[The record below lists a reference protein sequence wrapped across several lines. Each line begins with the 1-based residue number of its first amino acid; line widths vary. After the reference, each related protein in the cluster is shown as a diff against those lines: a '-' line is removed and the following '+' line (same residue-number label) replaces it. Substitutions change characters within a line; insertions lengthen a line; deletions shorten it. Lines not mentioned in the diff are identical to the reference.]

1 MNKPED
7 YSPMP
12 PRPSESAGETVSRRG
27 MLQAAGA
34 VGGYGLIG
42 GLSAVAASGLA
53 ASRAAIAAEPTLHT
67 TNANSASDD
76 QKVITQR
83 RIHQSLMGWCFNPM
97 PTLEL
102 AQHAAAIGFEAIEG
116 IDSKFY
122 PDVQKLGLK
131 ISLVS
136 SHGFQQGPLDPANRD
151 FCMDKLTAAIE
162 LAAQVHCPRV
172 ITFTGMRKAGISD
185 AAAEDNCVKLWK
197 ELMPL
202 AEKHQVHLCLEH
214 LNTRDD
220 SHPMKGHPGY
230 FGDDLERC
238 IRLIQRV
245 DSPWMKL
252 LFDIYHVQI
261 MHGDVIR
268 RIRKYHP
275 WIGHYHTAGNPGR
288 CEIDENQEI
297 QYPPILKA
305 ILETGYQG
313 YVAQE
318 FIPTW
323 KDPIA
328 SLRHAAKL
336 CDI

>member
-1 MNKPED
+1 MTEQHPERD
-7 YSPMP
+7 GSH
-12 PRPSESAGETVSRRG
+12 VSRRDL
-27 MLQAAGA
+27 LQAVGA
-34 VGGYGLIG
+34 IGGASVLGSVGGNVV
-42 GLSAVAASGLA
+42 SAQNVAENTATEK
-53 ASRAAIAAEPTLHT
+53 RVI
-67 TNANSASDD
+67 
-76 QKVITQR
+76 QKR

-97 PTLEL
+97 PTIEL
-102 AQHAAAIGFEAIEG
+102 AQHAADLGFEAIEG

-136 SHGFQQGPLDPANRD
+136 SHGFQQGPLDPANHD
-151 FCMDKLTAAIE
+151 FCMEKLTAAIE
-162 LAAQVHCPRV
+162 LAAKVGSQRV
-172 ITFTGMRKAGISD
+172 ITFTGMRKDGISD
-185 AAAEDNCVKLWK
+185 AAAEENCVKLWK

-202 AEKHQVHLCLEH
+202 AEKHRVFLCLEH

-230 FGDDLERC
+230 FGDDVERC
-238 IRLIQRV
+238 IRLIQKV

-261 MHGDVIR
+261 MHGDIIR
-268 RIRKYHP
+268 RIRKYYP

-288 CEIDENQEI
+288 CEIDEKQEI
-297 QYPPILKA
+297 QYPPILNA
-305 ILETGYQG
+305 ILETGYDG

-323 KDPIA
+323 QDPIA
-328 SLRHAAKL
+328 ALRHAAGV

>member
-1 MNKPED
+1 
-7 YSPMP
+7 MP
-12 PRPSESAGETVSRRG
+12 HDPTERATGNVSRRG
-27 MLQAAGA
+27 LLQAAGVLGGTSVLGG
-34 VGGYGLIG
+34 VGM
-42 GLSAVAASGLA
+42 VAGSTQVAFG
-53 ASRAAIAAEPTLHT
+53 
-67 TNANSASDD
+67 SDD
-76 QKVITQR
+76 NKRVITKR

-102 AQHAAAIGFEAIEG
+102 AQHAADMGFEGIEG

-136 SHGFQQGPLDPANRD
+136 SHGFQQGPLDPANHD
-151 FCMDKLTAAIE
+151 LCIEKLTAAIE
-162 LAAQVHCPRV
+162 LAAKVGSQRV
-172 ITFTGMRKAGISD
+172 ITFTGMRKEGISD
-185 AAAEDNCVKLWK
+185 VEAEDNCVKLWK
-197 ELMPL
+197 ELLPL
-202 AEKHQVHLCLEH
+202 AEKHQVYLCLEH

-230 FGDDLERC
+230 FGDDVERC

-268 RIRKYHP
+268 RVRKYHP

-297 QYPPILKA
+297 QYSPILKA
-305 ILETGYQG
+305 ILDTGYEG
-313 YVAQE
+313 FVAQE

-323 KDPIA
+323 QDPIA
-328 SLRHAAKL
+328 SLRHAAKV

>member
-1 MNKPED
+1 MTEQHPERNG
-7 YSPMP
+7 SH
-12 PRPSESAGETVSRRG
+12 VSRRG
-27 MLQAAGA
+27 LLQAVGA
-34 VGGYGLIG
+34 IGGASVLGSVGGNVV
-42 GLSAVAASGLA
+42 SAQNVAENTATEK
-53 ASRAAIAAEPTLHT
+53 RVI
-67 TNANSASDD
+67 
-76 QKVITQR
+76 QKR

-97 PTLEL
+97 PTIEL
-102 AQHAAAIGFEAIEG
+102 AQHAADLGFEAIEG

-136 SHGFQQGPLDPANRD
+136 SHGFQQGPLDPANHD
-151 FCMDKLTAAIE
+151 FCMEKLTAAIE
-162 LAAQVHCPRV
+162 LAAKVGSQRV
-172 ITFTGMRKAGISD
+172 ITFTGMRKDGISD
-185 AAAEDNCVKLWK
+185 AAAEENCVKLWK
-197 ELMPL
+197 ELIPL
-202 AEKHQVHLCLEH
+202 AEKHRIFLCLEH

-230 FGDDLERC
+230 FGDDVERC
-238 IRLIQRV
+238 IRLIQKV

-261 MHGDVIR
+261 MHGDIIR

-288 CEIDENQEI
+288 CEIDEKQEI
-297 QYPPILKA
+297 QYPPILNA
-305 ILETGYQG
+305 ILETGYEG

-323 KDPIA
+323 QDPIA
-328 SLRHAAKL
+328 ALRHAAGV

>member
-1 MNKPED
+1 MTEQHPERNG
-7 YSPMP
+7 SH
-12 PRPSESAGETVSRRG
+12 VSRRG
-27 MLQAAGA
+27 LLQAVGA
-34 VGGYGLIG
+34 IGGASVLGSVGGNVV
-42 GLSAVAASGLA
+42 SAQNVAENTATEK
-53 ASRAAIAAEPTLHT
+53 RVI
-67 TNANSASDD
+67 
-76 QKVITQR
+76 QKR

-97 PTLEL
+97 PTIEL
-102 AQHAAAIGFEAIEG
+102 AQHAADLGFEAIEG

-136 SHGFQQGPLDPANRD
+136 SHGFQQGPLDPANHD
-151 FCMDKLTAAIE
+151 FCMEKLTAAIE
-162 LAAQVHCPRV
+162 LAAKVGSQRV
-172 ITFTGMRKAGISD
+172 ITFTGMRKDGISD
-185 AAAEDNCVKLWK
+185 AAAEENCVKLWK
-197 ELMPL
+197 ELIPL
-202 AEKHQVHLCLEH
+202 AEKHRIFLCLEH

-230 FGDDLERC
+230 FGDDVERC
-238 IRLIQRV
+238 IRLIQKV

-261 MHGDVIR
+261 MHGDIIR

-288 CEIDENQEI
+288 CEIDEKQEI
-297 QYPPILKA
+297 QYPPILNA
-305 ILETGYQG
+305 ILETGYDG

-323 KDPIA
+323 QDPIA
-328 SLRHAAKL
+328 ALRHAAGV

>member
-1 MNKPED
+1 MTEQHPERD
-7 YSPMP
+7 GSH
-12 PRPSESAGETVSRRG
+12 VSRRG
-27 MLQAAGA
+27 LLQAVGA
-34 VGGYGLIG
+34 IGGASVLGSVGGNVV
-42 GLSAVAASGLA
+42 SAQNVAENTATEK
-53 ASRAAIAAEPTLHT
+53 RVI
-67 TNANSASDD
+67 
-76 QKVITQR
+76 QKR

-97 PTLEL
+97 PTIEL
-102 AQHAAAIGFEAIEG
+102 AQHAADLGFEAIEG

-122 PDVQKLGLK
+122 PEVQKLGLK

-136 SHGFQQGPLDPANRD
+136 SHGFQQGPLDPANHD
-151 FCMDKLTAAIE
+151 FCMEKLTAAIE
-162 LAAQVHCPRV
+162 LAAKVGSQRV
-172 ITFTGMRKAGISD
+172 ITFTGMRKDGISD
-185 AAAEDNCVKLWK
+185 AAAEENCVKLWK
-197 ELMPL
+197 ELIPL
-202 AEKHQVHLCLEH
+202 AEKHRILLCLEH

-230 FGDDLERC
+230 FGDDVERC
-238 IRLIQRV
+238 IRLIQKV

-261 MHGDVIR
+261 MHGDIIR

-288 CEIDENQEI
+288 CEIDEKQEI
-297 QYPPILKA
+297 QYPPILNA
-305 ILETGYQG
+305 ILETGYDG

-323 KDPIA
+323 QDPIA
-328 SLRHAAKL
+328 ALRHAAGV

>member
-1 MNKPED
+1 MIEQHPERD
-7 YSPMP
+7 GSHF
-12 PRPSESAGETVSRRG
+12 SRRG
-27 MLQAAGA
+27 LLQAVGA
-34 VGGYGLIG
+34 IGGASVLGSVGGNVV
-42 GLSAVAASGLA
+42 SAQNVVKT
-53 ASRAAIAAEPTLHT
+53 P
-67 TNANSASDD
+67 ANEKRVI
-76 QKVITQR
+76 QKR

-97 PTLEL
+97 PTIEL
-102 AQHAAAIGFEAIEG
+102 AQHAADLGFEAIEG

-136 SHGFQQGPLDPANRD
+136 SHGFQQGPLDPANHD
-151 FCMDKLTAAIE
+151 FCMEKLTAAIE
-162 LAAQVHCPRV
+162 LAAKVGSQRV
-172 ITFTGMRKAGISD
+172 ITFTGMRKDGISD
-185 AAAEDNCVKLWK
+185 AAAEENCVKLWK
-197 ELMPL
+197 ELIPL
-202 AEKHQVHLCLEH
+202 AEKHRVFLCLEH

-230 FGDDLERC
+230 FGDDVERC
-238 IRLIQRV
+238 IRLIQKV

-261 MHGDVIR
+261 MHGDIIR

-288 CEIDENQEI
+288 CEIDEKQEI
-297 QYPPILKA
+297 QYPPILNA
-305 ILETGYQG
+305 ILETGYDG

-323 KDPIA
+323 QDPIA
-328 SLRHAAKL
+328 ALRHAAGV

>member
-1 MNKPED
+1 MTEQHPERD
-7 YSPMP
+7 GSH
-12 PRPSESAGETVSRRG
+12 VSRRG
-27 MLQAAGA
+27 LLQAVGA
-34 VGGYGLIG
+34 IGGASVLGSVGGNVV
-42 GLSAVAASGLA
+42 SAQNVAENTATEK
-53 ASRAAIAAEPTLHT
+53 RVI
-67 TNANSASDD
+67 
-76 QKVITQR
+76 QKR

-97 PTLEL
+97 PTIEL
-102 AQHAAAIGFEAIEG
+102 AQHAADLGFEAIEG

-136 SHGFQQGPLDPANRD
+136 SHGFQQGPLDPANHD
-151 FCMDKLTAAIE
+151 FCMEKLTAAIE
-162 LAAQVHCPRV
+162 LAAKVGSQRV
-172 ITFTGMRKAGISD
+172 ITFTGMRKDGISD
-185 AAAEDNCVKLWK
+185 AAAEENCVKLWK

-202 AEKHQVHLCLEH
+202 AEKHRIFLCLEH

-230 FGDDLERC
+230 FGDDVERC
-238 IRLIQRV
+238 IRLIQKV

-261 MHGDVIR
+261 MHGDIIR

-288 CEIDENQEI
+288 CEIDEKQEI
-297 QYPPILKA
+297 QYPPILNA
-305 ILETGYQG
+305 ILETGYDG

-323 KDPIA
+323 QDPIA
-328 SLRHAAKL
+328 ALRHAAGV

>member
-1 MNKPED
+1 MSQE
-7 YSPMP
+7 
-12 PRPSESAGETVSRRG
+12 PSENVSSSITRRSL
-27 MLQAAGA
+27 LQAAGILSGA
-34 VGGYGLIG
+34 G
-42 GLSAVAASGLA
+42 GLSVAGGIAMTAHGLSVA
-53 ASRAAIAAEPTLHT
+53 DENKR
-67 TNANSASDD
+67 
-76 QKVITQR
+76 VITKR

-102 AQHAAAIGFEAIEG
+102 AQHAAEMGFEAIEG

-131 ISLVS
+131 VSLVS
-136 SHGFQQGPLDPANRD
+136 SHGFQQGPLDPANHD
-151 FCMDKLTAAIE
+151 FCAEKLTAAIE
-162 LAAQVHCPRV
+162 LAAQVGAQRV
-172 ITFTGMRKAGISD
+172 ITFTGMRKEGISD
-185 AAAEDNCVKLWK
+185 VEAEEQCVKLWK
-197 ELMPL
+197 EMLPL
-202 AEKHQVHLCLEH
+202 AEKHKVYLCLEH

-230 FGDDLERC
+230 FGDDVERC

-305 ILETGYQG
+305 ILDTGCEG
-313 YVAQE
+313 FVAQE

-323 KDPIA
+323 QDPMA
-328 SLRHAAKL
+328 SLRHAAQL

>member
-1 MNKPED
+1 MTEQHPERD
-7 YSPMP
+7 GSH
-12 PRPSESAGETVSRRG
+12 VSRRG
-27 MLQAAGA
+27 LLQAVGA
-34 VGGYGLIG
+34 IGGASVLGSVGGNVV
-42 GLSAVAASGLA
+42 SAQNVAENPATEK
-53 ASRAAIAAEPTLHT
+53 RVI
-67 TNANSASDD
+67 
-76 QKVITQR
+76 QKR

-97 PTLEL
+97 PTIEL
-102 AQHAAAIGFEAIEG
+102 AQHAADLGFEAIEG

-136 SHGFQQGPLDPANRD
+136 SHGFQQGPLDPANHD
-151 FCMDKLTAAIE
+151 FCMEKLTAAIE
-162 LAAQVHCPRV
+162 LAAKVGSQRV
-172 ITFTGMRKAGISD
+172 ITFTGMRKDGISD
-185 AAAEDNCVKLWK
+185 AAAEENCVKLWK
-197 ELMPL
+197 ELIPL
-202 AEKHQVHLCLEH
+202 AEKHRVFLCLEH

-230 FGDDLERC
+230 FGDDVERC
-238 IRLIQRV
+238 IRLIQKV

-261 MHGDVIR
+261 MHGDIIR

-288 CEIDENQEI
+288 CEIDEKQEI
-297 QYPPILKA
+297 QYPPILNA
-305 ILETGYQG
+305 ILETGYDG

-323 KDPIA
+323 QDPIA
-328 SLRHAAKL
+328 ALRHAAGV

>member
-1 MNKPED
+1 MTEQHPERD
-7 YSPMP
+7 GSH
-12 PRPSESAGETVSRRG
+12 VSRRG
-27 MLQAAGA
+27 LLQAVGA
-34 VGGYGLIG
+34 IGGASVLGSVGGNVV
-42 GLSAVAASGLA
+42 SAQNVA
-53 ASRAAIAAEPTLHT
+53 EN
-67 TNANSASDD
+67 NATEKRVI
-76 QKVITQR
+76 QKR

-97 PTLEL
+97 PTIEL
-102 AQHAAAIGFEAIEG
+102 AQHAADLGFEAIEG

-136 SHGFQQGPLDPANRD
+136 SHGFQQGPLDPANHD
-151 FCMDKLTAAIE
+151 FCMEKLTAAIE
-162 LAAQVHCPRV
+162 LAAKVGSQRV
-172 ITFTGMRKAGISD
+172 ITFTGMRKDGISD
-185 AAAEDNCVKLWK
+185 AAAEENCVKLWK
-197 ELMPL
+197 ELIPL
-202 AEKHQVHLCLEH
+202 AEKHRILLCLEH

-230 FGDDLERC
+230 FGDDVERC
-238 IRLIQRV
+238 IRLIQKV

-261 MHGDVIR
+261 MHGDIIR

-288 CEIDENQEI
+288 CEIDEKQEI
-297 QYPPILKA
+297 QYPPILNA
-305 ILETGYQG
+305 ILETGYDG

-323 KDPIA
+323 QDPIA
-328 SLRHAAKL
+328 ALRHAAGV

>member
-1 MNKPED
+1 MTEQHPERD
-7 YSPMP
+7 GSH
-12 PRPSESAGETVSRRG
+12 VSRRG
-27 MLQAAGA
+27 LLQAVGA
-34 VGGYGLIG
+34 IGGASVLGSVGGNVV
-42 GLSAVAASGLA
+42 SAQNVAENTATEK
-53 ASRAAIAAEPTLHT
+53 RVI
-67 TNANSASDD
+67 
-76 QKVITQR
+76 QKR

-97 PTLEL
+97 PTIEL
-102 AQHAAAIGFEAIEG
+102 AQHAADLGFEAIEG

-122 PDVQKLGLK
+122 PEVQKLGLK

-136 SHGFQQGPLDPANRD
+136 SHGFQQGPLDPANHD
-151 FCMDKLTAAIE
+151 FCMEKLTAAIE
-162 LAAQVHCPRV
+162 LAAKVGSQRV
-172 ITFTGMRKAGISD
+172 ITFTGMRKDGISD
-185 AAAEDNCVKLWK
+185 AAAEENCVKLWK
-197 ELMPL
+197 ELIPL
-202 AEKHQVHLCLEH
+202 AEKHRIFLCLEH

-230 FGDDLERC
+230 FGDDVERC
-238 IRLIQRV
+238 IRLIQKV

-261 MHGDVIR
+261 MHGDIIR

-288 CEIDENQEI
+288 CEIDEKQEI
-297 QYPPILKA
+297 QYPPILNA
-305 ILETGYQG
+305 ILETGYDG

-323 KDPIA
+323 QDPIA
-328 SLRHAAKL
+328 ALRHAAGV

>member
-1 MNKPED
+1 MTEQHPERNG
-7 YSPMP
+7 SH
-12 PRPSESAGETVSRRG
+12 VSRRG
-27 MLQAAGA
+27 LLQAVGA
-34 VGGYGLIG
+34 IGGASVLGSVGGNVV
-42 GLSAVAASGLA
+42 SAQNVAENTATEK
-53 ASRAAIAAEPTLHT
+53 RVI
-67 TNANSASDD
+67 
-76 QKVITQR
+76 QKR

-97 PTLEL
+97 PTIEL
-102 AQHAAAIGFEAIEG
+102 AQHAADLGFEAIEG

-136 SHGFQQGPLDPANRD
+136 SHGFQQGPLDPANHD
-151 FCMDKLTAAIE
+151 FCMEKLTAAIE
-162 LAAQVHCPRV
+162 LAAKVGSQRV
-172 ITFTGMRKAGISD
+172 ITFTGMRKDGISD
-185 AAAEDNCVKLWK
+185 AAAEENCVKLWK
-197 ELMPL
+197 ELIPL
-202 AEKHQVHLCLEH
+202 AEKHRILLCLEH

-230 FGDDLERC
+230 FGDDVERC
-238 IRLIQRV
+238 IRLIQKV

-261 MHGDVIR
+261 MHGDIIR

-288 CEIDENQEI
+288 CEIDEKQEI
-297 QYPPILKA
+297 QYPPILNA
-305 ILETGYQG
+305 ILETGYDG

-323 KDPIA
+323 QDPIA
-328 SLRHAAKL
+328 ALRHAAGV